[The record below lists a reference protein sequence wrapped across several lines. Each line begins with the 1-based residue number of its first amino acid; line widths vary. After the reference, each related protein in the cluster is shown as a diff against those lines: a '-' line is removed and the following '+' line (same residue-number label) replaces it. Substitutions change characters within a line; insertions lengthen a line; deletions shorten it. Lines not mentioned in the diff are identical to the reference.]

1 MIAFLIIIGGV
12 GFLTWND
19 IREHKLHF
27 RRYRLQSKL
36 ILTTTLALI
45 LTGLL
50 FFLLYEFEQGQWVG
64 PCPCGSGS
72 TPRFFSP

>member
-50 FFLLYEFEQGQWVG
+50 FFLLYEFEQGQWVDM
-64 PCPCGSGS
+64 SLWE
-72 TPRFFSP
+72 RINAAFFSP